1 MPWIELVL
9 DVPEEATEEVTTRL
23 ALRGLAFEV
32 RDAETLARP
41 GPGLV
46 QLRIYVAPER
56 ADAERATVA
65 RLVQEAAAL
74 VPAAARARLTAA
86 ELLDESWRDA
96 WKRFFRAQRLGRR
109 FLLRPSWDQVAAGP
123 EDRVIDLDPGRAF
136 GTGAHASTRLCLEAI
151 ELLEERGLRP
161 GRFLDAG
168 CGSGILSIGAL
179 RVWPTAHGVCCDV
192 DPEAVETARENAALN
207 HALDSLDFVGGDA
220 EAAGTGFD
228 LVLANIQ
235 LEVLER
241 IAAPLAA
248 AVAPG
253 GALVLS
259 GLLEGQDEPAGRAY
273 TAHGLRV
280 TDVLDAPEWR
290 AVVLVRRGASPSAPQ
305 PPRTP

>member
-1 MPWIELVL
+1 VPWIELII
-9 DVPEEATEEVTTRL
+9 DVPEAATEEVTTRL
-23 ALRGLAFEV
+23 ALRGAAFEV
-32 RDAETLARP
+32 RDHETLARP
-41 GPGLV
+41 APGQV

-56 ADAERATVA
+56 ADEERAAVE
-65 RLVQEAAAL
+65 RVLREAAAL
-74 VPAAARARLTAA
+74 DPVAAGASLAVA

-151 ELLEERGLRP
+151 EWLEDHGLRP
-161 GRFLDAG
+161 RRFLDAG
-168 CGSGILSIGAL
+168 CGSGILAIAAL
-179 RVWPTAHGVCCDV
+179 RVWPEARGVCRDV
-192 DPEAVETARENAALN
+192 DPEAVETARENAARN
-207 HALDSLDFVGGDA
+207 DALAALAFEVGDA
-220 EAAGTGFD
+220 DGAGIGYD

-241 IAAPLAA
+241 IAGPLAA

-259 GLLEGQDEPAGRAY
+259 GLLEGQDEAAGRAY
-273 TAHGLRV
+273 TAHGLAV
-280 TDVLDAPEWR
+280 AATLAAPEWR
-290 AVVLVRRGASPSAPQ
+290 AVVLRRG
-305 PPRTP
+305 

>member
-1 MPWIELVL
+1 MPWIELTL

-23 ALRGLAFEV
+23 ALRGMAFEV

-41 GPGLV
+41 APGLV

-56 ADAERATVA
+56 ADAERAVVE
-65 RLVQEAAAL
+65 RLVQEAAAR
-74 VPAAARARLTAA
+74 VPAAGRANLTAA

-123 EDRVIDLDPGRAF
+123 GDRVIDLDPGRAF

-151 ELLEERGLRP
+151 ELLEDRGLCPR
-161 GRFLDAG
+161 RFLDAG
-168 CGSGILSIGAL
+168 CGSGILSIAAL
-179 RVWPTAHGVCCDV
+179 RVWPAAHGVCRDV

-207 HALDSLDFVGGDA
+207 HVLLALDFEVGDA
-220 EAAGTGFD
+220 AAPGAGFD

-259 GLLEGQDEPAGRAY
+259 GLLEGQDEPAARAY
-273 TAHGLRV
+273 TAHGLTV
-280 TDVLDAPEWR
+280 SEILAAPEWR
-290 AVVLVRRGASPSAPQ
+290 AVVLRRP
-305 PPRTP
+305 

>member
-1 MPWIELVL
+1 VPWIELTI
-9 DVPEEATEEVTTRL
+9 DVPEEATEDVTTRL
-23 ALRGLAFEV
+23 ALRGTAFEV
-32 RDAETLARP
+32 RDRETLARP
-41 GPGLV
+41 SPGQV

-56 ADAERATVA
+56 ADEERATVA
-65 RLVQEAAAL
+65 RLLREAAAL
-74 VPAAARARLTAA
+74 VPAAACSSLSSA

-109 FLLRPSWDQVAAGP
+109 FLLRPSWDQVAAGLG
-123 EDRVIDLDPGRAF
+123 DRVIDLDPGRAF

-151 ELLEERGLRP
+151 ELLEDRGLRP

-168 CGSGILSIGAL
+168 CGSGILSIAAL
-179 RVWPTAHGVCCDV
+179 RVWPAARGVCRDV
-192 DPEAVETARENAALN
+192 DPEAVETAHENAARNEVLR
-207 HALDSLDFVGGDA
+207 ALDFEVGDA
-220 EAAGTGFD
+220 ATAGVGFD

-241 IAAPLAA
+241 VAAPLAA

-273 TAHGLRV
+273 AVHGLTV
-280 TDVLDAPEWR
+280 TDTLAAPEWR
-290 AVVLVRRGASPSAPQ
+290 AVVLRR
-305 PPRTP
+305 T